1 MRTVA
6 EPTDDTL
13 TTSIRVVV
21 SRRTLPVMA
30 RRARWWLIS
39 IGIGLAIGV
48 LGVIVGV
55 AIVMRVETGEW
66 SVPDTDD
73 VVRVVSG
80 APPKPAAIIFLD
92 RAPVDLVP
100 GVDDAAAGRSSVLA
114 SARNKPTR
122 TTGWKGSNAG
132 WTRLV
137 ACVRELFAPFA
148 VEVVDV
154 RPTGDNFVLVAVGG
168 KPADIGIR
176 DRRVGGL
183 APFNGEVIP
192 HPVVFGFS
200 AALGNDVRATCE
212 TIGMEV
218 AHTYGLDHEY
228 ECKDVM
234 TYLRG
239 CGNKGFVDKDV
250 ACGEKKRRPCEGGAA
265 TQNSYR
271 VLAKVLGLRAAR

>member
-1 MRTVA
+1 MRPRSV
-6 EPTDDTL
+6 
-13 TTSIRVVV
+13 
-21 SRRTLPVMA
+21 
-30 RRARWWLIS
+30 RWWLIS
-39 IGIGLAIGV
+39 IGIGLAIGT
-48 LGVIVGV
+48 LGVIIGV
-55 AIVMRVETGEW
+55 MIVMRVETGEW

-73 VVRVVSG
+73 VIRVVSG
-80 APPKPAAIIFLD
+80 KPPAPARIIFLD

-100 GVDDAAAGRSSVLA
+100 GVDDAARGQSSVLA

-122 TTGWKGSNAG
+122 TAGWKGSDAAWG
-132 WTRLV
+132 RLV
-137 ACVRELFAPFA
+137 ACVRDLFAPFA
-148 VEVVDV
+148 VEVTDV
-154 RPTGDNFVLVAVGG
+154 RPHTDELVLVAVGG
-168 KPADIGIR
+168 KPADIGIK

-183 APFNGEVIP
+183 APFNGDVIP

-234 TYLRG
+234 TYLRS
-239 CGNKGFVDKDV
+239 CGAKRFVDKDV
-250 ACGEKKRRPCEGGAA
+250 PCGEKKQRPCEGGAA

-271 VLAKVLGLRAAR
+271 VLAGVLGVRTGP